1 MGTRFPFK
9 ERKCSGRRQ
18 WWWMYNLV
26 NVLNVMCIL
35 SQFKKYLPRSYFLIT
50 KEKCTME
57 KSGDPE
63 PLDQS

>member
-1 MGTRFPFK
+1 MGTGFPFK

-35 SQFKKYLPRSYFLIT
+35 SQFKTYLPRKECA

-57 KSGDPE
+57 KSCDPE